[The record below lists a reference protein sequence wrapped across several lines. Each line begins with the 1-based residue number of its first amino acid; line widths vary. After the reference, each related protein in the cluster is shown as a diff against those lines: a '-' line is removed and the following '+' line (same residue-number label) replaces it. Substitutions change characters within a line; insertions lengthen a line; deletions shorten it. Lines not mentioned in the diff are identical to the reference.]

1 MVSEI
6 IRNTDQFSVISSIG
20 TFTFLKVLIR
30 TKIHIFHLTTDT
42 YIKEITDLI
51 MITITKGFLEIQ
63 ITQEIIVRRNGKYGE

>member
-1 MVSEI
+1 VVSEI

-63 ITQEIIVRRNGKYGE
+63 ITQEIIVRRTGKYGE